1 LSGRTVTRHVNRK
14 EDPVTA
20 VYGEASWRLVAS
32 DILEHWD
39 ADGHRILVY
48 SSRSPDSGRGT
59 ASFAAP

>member
-1 LSGRTVTRHVNRK
+1 M
-14 EDPVTA
+14 TA